1 MNSERLQ
8 LDSAIAI
15 IGMAGRFPD
24 AEDLQAFWRNLEQG
38 VESLADFSDAE
49 LLAAGVPAALLQ
61 NPNFVKRGSL
71 LKGADLFDASFF
83 GFNPREAEILDP
95 QQRIFLECAWEAIED
110 AGYGGEIRPAA
121 IGVYAGTSMNSYA
134 MTSLFSNPEILQSAG
149 FYQVMIAA
157 DKDFLATRVSYKLN
171 LKGPSITIQTACST
185 SLVAVQMASQ
195 ALLTRQCDMA
205 LAGGVSVTFPQGSG
219 YLYSEGMIFSPDG
232 HCRPFD
238 EQGRGIRGG
247 SGAGIVVLKRF
258 EDALRDGDHIHAVIL
273 GAAVNN
279 DGSAKMGYSAPSVEG
294 QSAVISAAIRMS
306 GIDPAT
312 VGFVE
317 AHGTGTPIGDPIE
330 IAGLEQA
337 FRAYTNK
344 KRFCA
349 IGALKGNIG
358 HLDAAAGVAGLIKT
372 VLTLRHKRIPPT
384 LNFHTPNPAID
395 FENSPF
401 YVNEKLSDWPSDGSP
416 RRAAVSSFGIGG
428 TNAHVVLEEA
438 PAPESSKVAWPA
450 QLLVLSA
457 RTRTALD
464 AMTSRIAQHL
474 ETTPS
479 ISLADAC
486 FTLQV
491 GRTRFPHRRML
502 VCSSKEEAIKS
513 LRGAGEQNYAT
524 SFEELATRPVTFMFS
539 GQGSQYA
546 RMGRG
551 LYETQ
556 PVFRR
561 HMDFCA
567 DFVREDL
574 GCDLRPVL
582 AATGAD
588 SQILNET
595 RVAQV
600 ALFAVEYSLAQMWIS
615 FGVQADSM
623 IGHSI
628 GEYVAACL
636 AGVFSV
642 EDALRIVAARG
653 RIMQQMPAGNM
664 LAVSMSAADVAQ
676 FLGDQISL
684 AAVNSPSLCTL
695 SGPGP
700 ALSVLENELKLRGVT
715 CRALHTSHAFH
726 SSMMDGAINIFLEEM
741 KRVTLRP
748 PSRPFISNVTGT
760 YISSEQATNPT
771 YWTEQLRQPV
781 RFAKG
786 IGELMGSQGRIFLEV
801 GPGQTLTTFA
811 RECTR
816 GLPGCQVLS
825 SLPHPKDSQ
834 SDAAF
839 LLNSVGKLW
848 LAGVA
853 INWEEFHRGEG
864 LHRVSLPTYFFERQR
879 YFVEP
884 KLPET
889 AESRVEPRATRR
901 DLNDWFYVPS
911 WQRGVFPTT
920 LASDESH
927 GPWLIFADD
936 RGIVDRAQEVLAARG
951 ERSVVVRR
959 GSAFS
964 REGEA
969 EYSIRPDRA
978 ADYIRLLGE
987 LLSGGFRP
995 KSVLFLW
1002 GLANGGQDAPR
1013 KGRAAFDSL
1022 LWLAQ
1027 AFGDSHLEDRTDW
1040 VIVTSGLH
1048 AVSAGESVNPEQAL
1062 MLGPAKVI
1070 PREYPHIVCR
1080 AVDLPA
1086 NLGSEAE
1093 QRVFAESLLQEPVM
1107 ARTWRPIA
1115 YRNGFRW
1122 EQSFE
1127 PVRLPA
1133 KPKTTIREC
1142 GVYLITGGMGGIG
1155 LTLAEYFATQAHAR
1169 LVLTGRHKL
1178 PERSAWQEWIQEHG
1192 EKDGTSK
1199 KIRQIER
1206 LESLGAEVLP
1216 LRVDVSDRQSMEA
1229 AIGTVHTHFGP
1240 INGVIHAAGIAG
1252 GGLIQLKKPEATDQV
1267 LAAKVQGVLVLD
1279 SLLNETDLDFFVL
1292 CSSID
1297 AIAPVAGAVD
1307 YCAANAFLDAYATAK
1322 WKDGRAV
1329 ISSINWDAWQK
1340 VGMAVNA
1347 EAAGGMD
1354 EQRRAYLESAIRPEE
1369 GVEAFRRILS
1379 AGLPQVVVVTH
1390 DLLRTVTEIGSST
1403 IAAKKSAA
1411 PEERHSRPELG
1422 SKFAVPMTD
1431 IEKKMTD
1438 IWVEVLGIDE
1448 IGIDDNFFEMG
1459 GHSLLA
1465 TGVLSR
1471 VRDSFGVSI
1480 QLRTIFETPTIR
1492 QLAKHVDTLAW
1503 ATSDKSAALDESGE
1517 REEVEL

>member
-384 LNFHTPNPAID
+384 LNFSNANPAID

-464 AMTSRIAQHL
+464 AMTARMAQHL

-502 VCSSKEEAIKS
+502 VCSSKEEAIKG
-513 LRGAGEQNYAT
+513 LRGEGGQNYVT

-574 GCDLRPVL
+574 GFDLRAVL

-595 RVAQV
+595 RIAQV
-600 ALFAVEYSLAQMWIS
+600 ALFAIEYSLAQMWIS

-642 EDALRIVAARG
+642 EDALRR
-653 RIMQQMPAGNM
+653 AG
-664 LAVSMSAADVAQ
+664 
-676 FLGDQISL
+676 
-684 AAVNSPSLCTL
+684 
-695 SGPGP
+695 
-700 ALSVLENELKLRGVT
+700 
-715 CRALHTSHAFH
+715 
-726 SSMMDGAINIFLEEM
+726 
-741 KRVTLRP
+741 
-748 PSRPFISNVTGT
+748 
-760 YISSEQATNPT
+760 
-771 YWTEQLRQPV
+771 
-781 RFAKG
+781 
-786 IGELMGSQGRIFLEV
+786 
-801 GPGQTLTTFA
+801 
-811 RECTR
+811 
-816 GLPGCQVLS
+816 
-825 SLPHPKDSQ
+825 
-834 SDAAF
+834 
-839 LLNSVGKLW
+839 
-848 LAGVA
+848 
-853 INWEEFHRGEG
+853 
-864 LHRVSLPTYFFERQR
+864 
-879 YFVEP
+879 
-884 KLPET
+884 
-889 AESRVEPRATRR
+889 
-901 DLNDWFYVPS
+901 
-911 WQRGVFPTT
+911 
-920 LASDESH
+920 
-927 GPWLIFADD
+927 
-936 RGIVDRAQEVLAARG
+936 
-951 ERSVVVRR
+951 
-959 GSAFS
+959 
-964 REGEA
+964 
-969 EYSIRPDRA
+969 
-978 ADYIRLLGE
+978 
-987 LLSGGFRP
+987 
-995 KSVLFLW
+995 
-1002 GLANGGQDAPR
+1002 
-1013 KGRAAFDSL
+1013 
-1022 LWLAQ
+1022 
-1027 AFGDSHLEDRTDW
+1027 
-1040 VIVTSGLH
+1040 
-1048 AVSAGESVNPEQAL
+1048 
-1062 MLGPAKVI
+1062 
-1070 PREYPHIVCR
+1070 
-1080 AVDLPA
+1080 
-1086 NLGSEAE
+1086 
-1093 QRVFAESLLQEPVM
+1093 
-1107 ARTWRPIA
+1107 
-1115 YRNGFRW
+1115 
-1122 EQSFE
+1122 
-1127 PVRLPA
+1127 
-1133 KPKTTIREC
+1133 
-1142 GVYLITGGMGGIG
+1142 
-1155 LTLAEYFATQAHAR
+1155 
-1169 LVLTGRHKL
+1169 
-1178 PERSAWQEWIQEHG
+1178 
-1192 EKDGTSK
+1192 
-1199 KIRQIER
+1199 
-1206 LESLGAEVLP
+1206 
-1216 LRVDVSDRQSMEA
+1216 
-1229 AIGTVHTHFGP
+1229 
-1240 INGVIHAAGIAG
+1240 
-1252 GGLIQLKKPEATDQV
+1252 
-1267 LAAKVQGVLVLD
+1267 
-1279 SLLNETDLDFFVL
+1279 
-1292 CSSID
+1292 
-1297 AIAPVAGAVD
+1297 
-1307 YCAANAFLDAYATAK
+1307 
-1322 WKDGRAV
+1322 
-1329 ISSINWDAWQK
+1329 
-1340 VGMAVNA
+1340 
-1347 EAAGGMD
+1347 
-1354 EQRRAYLESAIRPEE
+1354 
-1369 GVEAFRRILS
+1369 
-1379 AGLPQVVVVTH
+1379 
-1390 DLLRTVTEIGSST
+1390 
-1403 IAAKKSAA
+1403 
-1411 PEERHSRPELG
+1411 
-1422 SKFAVPMTD
+1422 
-1431 IEKKMTD
+1431 
-1438 IWVEVLGIDE
+1438 
-1448 IGIDDNFFEMG
+1448 
-1459 GHSLLA
+1459 
-1465 TGVLSR
+1465 
-1471 VRDSFGVSI
+1471 
-1480 QLRTIFETPTIR
+1480 
-1492 QLAKHVDTLAW
+1492 
-1503 ATSDKSAALDESGE
+1503 
-1517 REEVEL
+1517 